1 MKENFKIFFIIIS
14 VILLIAGLA
23 WYEYTIRKLCEGG
36 DVLSCAEIAG
46 GR

>member
-1 MKENFKIFFIIIS
+1 MRMFLIIIAS
-14 VILLIAGLA
+14 ILFIVGLA

-36 DVLSCAEIAG
+36 DVLSCAEIAE

>member
-1 MKENFKIFFIIIS
+1 MKENFKIFLIIICF
-14 VILLIAGLA
+14 ILLIGGLA

>member
-1 MKENFKIFFIIIS
+1 MRIILVIIFS
-14 VILLIAGLA
+14 ILLIGGLA

>member
-1 MKENFKIFFIIIS
+1 MKENFKIFLIIIS
-14 VILLIAGLA
+14 GILFIAGLA